1 MERLRTAW
9 IGWMKGVVFDMFISG
24 TLLYIGLTI
33 IGLDFAILFA
43 VITALL
49 VVVPYFGA
57 IVGAI
62 PPVLFAFTDSPG
74 KALAVLIVYVLVQQI
89 ESNMIV
95 PLVMAR
101 TTRLHPALIAIG
113 VVMVGNL
120 FGIVGLFVA
129 VPIISAAVI
138 LTEEIYVREI
148 EAAHENR
155 VTADLAVPSEGEP
168 LPERPD
174 PERPAPEITLER
186 ERL

>member
-1 MERLRTAW
+1 
-9 IGWMKGVVFDMFISG
+9 VV
-24 TLLYIGLTI
+24 
-33 IGLDFAILFA
+33 
-43 VITALL
+43 
-49 VVVPYFGA
+49 
-57 IVGAI
+57 
-62 PPVLFAFTDSPG
+62 
-74 KALAVLIVYVLVQQI
+74 VQQI

-129 VPIISAAVI
+129 VPIISAVVI

-148 EAAHENR
+148 EAAHEHR
-155 VTADLAVPSEGEP
+155 VTSDLELPSGDEP

-174 PERPAPEITLER
+174 PGRPPPEVTLER
-186 ERL
+186 ERI